1 MKFEERLE
9 KMEESFMTDYKYLIP
24 TWVIALCMF
33 MYTLAFPFA
42 IGVILCIIQHRQLKN
57 LINNYK
63 QLKNNGLTKK
73 IEQRLESDEGE
84 YIKGIGGD
92 YKKIN
97 DNDSNLLIEQ
107 NKELMEIKKD
117 YDDLKE
123 ELKEKKNEASILQS
137 ELKKVQNSSE
147 KEIKKLQDLLEKEGS
162 KKNIFDE
169 ENKKKDLL
177 IEELKNKIN
186 LQKDF
191 ISEEDIKNGKKFVL
205 CTGKYKGGIDISIGT
220 YDLKILNGSGVVCT
234 NKPENISSYMDSRES
249 QRIEYRR
256 TERYHGLEITEETIL
271 KISDNAI
278 IEFTFSKEYD
288 FSEKIEEAKKEY
300 DKKVSELNHNFHN
313 EKNKIQ
319 EEIRSIEIEL
329 KEINNQSIEKYYKL
343 SDYDL
348 TSEQCKNE
356 ISLLK
361 AKTRELREQEEDIKV
376 SPSNNKTQKLKERY
390 IRQILRCFNSECSNI
405 LSNIKL
411 KNIDKCRKDIET
423 SYETLN
429 KLYSDTGISLTNKIL
444 KLKLEEAS
452 LLYTYELKL
461 QQEREIQRE
470 IKEQMIEE
478 AKAQKE
484 IEEQRKKIDKDLQ
497 QHIGEVNRL
506 MKYIQKTQIDAE
518 KQLYIDKI
526 KELEDKIK
534 ELEETKET
542 VIEREANAKAGF
554 VYIISN
560 IGSFGENIYKIG
572 MTRRLEPM
580 DRIKELSSASVP
592 FEFDVHAMI
601 FSSDAPELESML
613 HKHFADKAVNKV
625 NPRKE
630 FFHVDIDE
638 IEKVVKENYNDTVQF
653 TKVPVA
659 YEYRKTLEA
668 S

>member
-1 MKFEERLE
+1 MKFIKRIQD
-9 KMEESFMTDYKYLIP
+9 MEEEIMTDYNYLIP
-24 TWVIALCMF
+24 TWVIAICMF
-33 MYTLAFPFA
+33 LGILGFPLLV
-42 IGVILCIIQHRQLKN
+42 GVILCVIQH
-57 LINNYK
+57 K
-63 QLKNNGLTKK
+63 QLTNFINDYKRIKK
-73 IEQRLESDEGE
+73 SQSNELIKQIDCKTTSEEQE

-92 YKKIN
+92 YKK
-97 DNDSNLLIEQ
+97 LE
-107 NKELMEIKKD
+107 
-117 YDDLKE
+117 
-123 ELKEKKNEASILQS
+123 NE
-137 ELKKVQNSSE
+137 N
-147 KEIKKLQDLLEKEGS
+147 
-162 KKNIFDE
+162 N
-169 ENKKKDLL
+169 
-177 IEELKNKIN
+177 
-186 LQKDF
+186 
-191 ISEEDIKNGKKFVL
+191 EEDIKTGKRFVL
-205 CTGKYKGGIDISIGT
+205 CAGRYKGGIDVPVGT
-220 YDLKILNGSGVVCT
+220 YNLKILSGRCMIET
-234 NKPENISSYMDSRES
+234 ARPNNIYFWMDSNEEG
-249 QRIEYRR
+249 RIKYGK
-256 TERYHGLEITEETIL
+256 TEKYHGLQITEKTIL
-271 KISDNAI
+271 KISDNAK
-278 IEFTFSKEYD
+278 IEFTLSKEYD
-288 FSEKIEEAKKEY
+288 FSAKIEESKKEY
-300 DKKVSELNHNFHN
+300 DKKVNELNNNLHC
-313 EKNKIQ
+313 EKNRLE
-319 EEIRSIEIEL
+319 EEIRNIESEL
-329 KEINNQSIEKYYKL
+329 KTLNNQSIEKYYKL
-343 SDYDL
+343 YDYDL

-356 ISLLK
+356 MSLLR
-361 AKTRELREQEEDIKV
+361 AETRQLREQEEDIKV

-484 IEEQRKKIDKDLQ
+484 IEEQKKKIDKDLQ
-497 QHIGEVNRL
+497 QHLGEVNRL

-580 DRIKELSSASVP
+580 DRVKELSSASVP

-653 TKVPVA
+653 TKVPIA